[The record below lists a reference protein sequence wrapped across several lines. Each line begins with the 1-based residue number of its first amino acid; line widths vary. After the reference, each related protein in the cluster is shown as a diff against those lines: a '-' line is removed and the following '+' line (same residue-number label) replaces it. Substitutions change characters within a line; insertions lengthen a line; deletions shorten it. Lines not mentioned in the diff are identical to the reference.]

1 MKKLAILCLAM
12 FVVVSCSKKED
23 EATDSEVV
31 DNKVT
36 SESAVALRG
45 EPKAMI
51 PGEELSEME
60 KLANAYIKPYFD
72 DEATQTEK
80 AVAPGDRFDL
90 YVFAEYDK
98 NYPMSAAEFRVTL
111 PEGVSILSSTHCD
124 STILQFGNPEGDFMI
139 AFHCSYGPK
148 MWLVRYE
155 CSADESFT
163 GGTIKTD
170 EGMAMHYLGFTLC
183 DVSKTLIR
191 AEPGEAVLRLK

>member
-1 MKKLAILCLAM
+1 MKKLVILCLAL
-12 FVVVSCSKKED
+12 FVIVSCSKKEED
-23 EATDSEVV
+23 KAESEPAG
-31 DNKVT
+31 DAQG
-36 SESAVALRG
+36 ESAVALRG

-60 KLANAYIKPYFD
+60 QLAKAKLRPYFD
-72 DEATQTEK
+72 ENASVTEK
-80 AVAPGDRFDL
+80 ALAPGDRFDL

-98 NYPMSAAEFRVTL
+98 NYPMSAAEFRVVL
-111 PEGVSILSSTHCD
+111 PEGVSILSSTNCD

-148 MWLVRYE
+148 MWLVKYE
-155 CSADESFT
+155 CSADESFA
-163 GGTIKTD
+163 GGAVKTD

-191 AEPGEAVLRLK
+191 AEPGEAVLRRK

>member
-1 MKKLAILCLAM
+1 MKKLALLGLALM
-12 FVVVSCSKKED
+12 VVVSCSTKE
-23 EATDSEVV
+23 EEQADSEVADAV
-31 DNKVT
+31 Q
-36 SESAVALRG
+36 SESAIALRG
-45 EPKAMI
+45 EPKTMI

-60 KLANAYIKPYFD
+60 RLAQAYLKPYFD
-72 DEATQTEK
+72 ENASQTEK
-80 AVAPGDRFDL
+80 AVSPGDRFDL

-98 NYPMSAAEFRVTL
+98 NYPMSAAEFRVVL
-111 PEGVSILSSTHCD
+111 PEGVSILSSTTCD

-155 CSADESFT
+155 CGVDEAFG

-191 AEPGEAVLRLK
+191 AKPGEAVLRSK